1 MWYCNIYYSIVFLFI
16 LTLLYNSYGNR
27 STFCVSPFVIKRNVY
42 LMTMFILLVLFVLI
56 FTFCLL
62 FSYTS
67 ALLLRC
73 FTQLNNKYP
82 IYTGRNLHTRIFR
95 RQMRPYGFGGILI
108 KLAISVV
115 SVNKD
120 QASKRMYT
128 IDILNKREYLSMHY
142 YGKLYYVN

>member
-1 MWYCNIYYSIVFLFI
+1 
-16 LTLLYNSYGNR
+16 
-27 STFCVSPFVIKRNVY
+27 
-42 LMTMFILLVLFVLI
+42 
-56 FTFCLL
+56 
-62 FSYTS
+62 
-67 ALLLRC
+67 
-73 FTQLNNKYP
+73 
-82 IYTGRNLHTRIFR
+82 
-95 RQMRPYGFGGILI
+95 MRPYGFGGILI